1 MSGEV
6 NGDDDLI
13 LGWCKDPFGTHELR
27 WITRG
32 TPSSLVR
39 DAQVEAK
46 DPPPPDRQ
54 PTRPFV
60 PVDTIFGSDDPRR
73 AGQSE
78 CGSGIDYGTVA
89 MDANVVFDSS
99 MTPNGVA
106 PSDGRPLSSWPTS
119 FDIKMRKRARKQRRS
134 ERWQR
139 WFGGNRPDGA
149 HNPGSVTLRHI
160 GDQWPPCH
168 TGQMSTSEFTPAFWG
183 LEFGLSLFV
192 LLLIWWWVVRHMPK
206 GIVKRLQRSGHV
218 KVRFVLPPGGLL
230 EPGTTRKHCARLARE
245 HL

>member
-1 MSGEV
+1 LQSASAPDVPFCAAVKMAETIVLARHSGPERVRPVASTSQAAERSSASCSPDTGGLARLLLLLRPELHLGVWKTRPSTIEDGDEQEWTMSGEV

-39 DAQVEAK
+39 DAQVEAN

-60 PVDTIFGSDDPRR
+60 PVDTMFGSDDPRR

-78 CGSGIDYGTVA
+78 SGSGIDYGTIA
-89 MDANVVFDSS
+89 MDANVLYDSS

-139 WFGGNRPDGA
+139 WFGAKP
-149 HNPGSVTLRHI
+149 S
-160 GDQWPPCH
+160 
-168 TGQMSTSEFTPAFWG
+168 
-183 LEFGLSLFV
+183 
-192 LLLIWWWVVRHMPK
+192 
-206 GIVKRLQRSGHV
+206 
-218 KVRFVLPPGGLL
+218 
-230 EPGTTRKHCARLARE
+230 
-245 HL
+245 